1 MKRFLPIA
9 ILLSLFLSTIPFSPN
24 AFAVYGGVEVVGSEQ
39 VVVILDNKDSRN
51 GGCTG
56 ALLTSRIVL
65 TAAHCVGKPG
75 KYPGV
80 LRREH
85 WSSWISQPG
94 VDFKKDDI
102 ATRIQSAYVVITD
115 SYTNSYDP
123 NNNDY
128 LTTVDD
134 IAFIFLKKPIEI
146 GSYPKIANETEVKR
160 LKQERALISHFG
172 YGLSDKDF
180 LSGKPKK
187 VSLRIR
193 PRERSYEITNIV
205 PENFSI
211 ITDETG
217 DSALCGGDSGGPWYA
232 NLDGKIL
239 IVANT
244 VGASGCKGSGSGK
257 GGTFGTL
264 VHQYEALLWK
274 KWEYFL
280 SNENEILKWET
291 NAFIV
296 KESRV
301 QALKNSGQYYQEQ
314 SGCHGNSII
323 AQLQSNKLG
332 TWKDVANVEG
342 WISLNSSC
350 YQPWTGYRAEK
361 GELLRWRLAS
371 QGAWE
376 VFTSPITETT
386 STREAENL
394 AAELKTKQEAE
405 AKAAAELK
413 AKQEAEAKAAA
424 ELKAMQEA
432 EVKAATEAA
441 ATANKIKT
449 INCIK
454 GKLTKKVTSTKPVCP
469 SGYKK
474 KYR

>member
-1 MKRFLPIA
+1 MKRFLPLA
-9 ILLSLFLSTIPFSPN
+9 ILLSLFFSTIPYPPN
-24 AFAVYGGVEVVGSEQ
+24 VFAVYGGVEVVGSEQ
-39 VVVILDNKDSRN
+39 VVIILENQDSRS

-65 TAAHCVGKPG
+65 TAAHCVGKIG

-80 LRREH
+80 LRSQH
-85 WSSWISQPG
+85 WGYWISQPG

-115 SYTNSYDP
+115 TYTNSYDP
-123 NNNDY
+123 KNNDY

-146 GSYPKIANETEVKR
+146 SAYPKIANETEVTR
-160 LKQERALISHFG
+160 LKQERSLITHFG

-180 LSGKPKK
+180 QSGKPKK

-193 PRERSYEITNIV
+193 PRERSYEINNIV

-244 VGASGCKGSGSGK
+244 VGASGCTGPGSGR

-280 SNENEILKWET
+280 ASENDILKLESI
-291 NAFIV
+291 ALIA

-301 QALKNSGQYYQEQ
+301 QALKDSGQYYQEQ
-314 SGCHGNSII
+314 TACHSNSII

-332 TWKDVANVEG
+332 TWVDVANVEG
-342 WISLNSSC
+342 WISLNSNC

-361 GELLRWRLAS
+361 GELVRWRLAS
-371 QGAWE
+371 PGSWE
-376 VFTSPITETT
+376 LFTNPITETT
-386 STREAENL
+386 STKEAENL
-394 AAELKTKQEAE
+394 AAEFKIKQDAE
-405 AKAAAELK
+405 AKAVAELK
-413 AKQEAEAKAAA
+413 AKQEAEAKAVA
-424 ELKAMQEA
+424 ELKAKQEA
-432 EVKAATEAA
+432 DAKVAELEAA
-441 ATANKIKT
+441 RKVKT
-449 INCIK
+449 ITCTK
-454 GKLTKKVTSTKPVCP
+454 GKLIKKVTSVKPVCP
-469 SGYKK
+469 KGYKQK
-474 KYR
+474 